1 MYHTKLIPDDTQRTS
16 GKEVRSYNIHA
27 AQLIKSLI
35 ESCYGPLGNEK
46 IYIDII
52 GESTCTKDGATFL
65 RKIDVQHPAA
75 KVLIDATNTVD
86 NEVGDGTLTTAI
98 IATTLLEKAQEM
110 LAMDIYPSTIVNGYD
125 KGLQCSLETL
135 RNIARKVSSKDM
147 AIIEKLARTC
157 LGTKVRLSSDP
168 QSELNNILE
177 ITVNAINTVYSNNNY
192 LLEADDIKIEEKIG
206 NLAESI
212 LIDGVL
218 IDKTID
224 SDLMPIFVKNAR
236 ILLLD
241 EDLQTRSTKTE
252 SQLSISSPEHMYL
265 FRKEENN
272 ITRDKIQIIIDS
284 GINVVINRKGID
296 LVAQDLL
303 AKFGIISVK
312 RVKENDLNW
321 LEKATGGKLIK
332 ELDIGNI
339 QSNVGYAKNVY
350 EKKIG
355 TDKMIFVEGCNNP
368 KTVSILIRA
377 NSKMMLDEYHR
388 AIQSTITSLSR
399 FVQHPSIVIG
409 GGSCEALMAQQVR
422 KRANTIE
429 GMEQIV
435 LLKFSEALEEIP
447 LILAKNSGLNLM
459 DAFIQLRL
467 NLSQNFNIKKVK
479 WFGLDSDERKISQ
492 LDWDIIEPTIVKEQV
507 LNTAVEVSR
516 LLINIDDIIIKK
528 PLMNTH
534 THEDGT
540 EHSHAGGDKK
550 HDHYFDRLGKQ
561 QRPQHHYY

>member
-1 MYHTKLIPDDTQRTS
+1 MSHTKLIPNDTQRTS

-147 AIIEKLARTC
+147 TIIEKLARTC

-218 IDKTID
+218 IDKSID
-224 SDLMPIFVKNAR
+224 SDLMPRFVKNAR

-312 RVKENDLNW
+312 RVKENDLHW
-321 LEKATGGKLIK
+321 LEKATGGNLIK
-332 ELDIGNI
+332 ELDVGNI

>member
-1 MYHTKLIPDDTQRTS
+1 MK
-16 GKEVRSYNIHA
+16 
-27 AQLIKSLI
+27 
-35 ESCYGPLGNEK
+35 
-46 IYIDII
+46 
-52 GESTCTKDGATFL
+52 
-65 RKIDVQHPAA
+65 
-75 KVLIDATNTVD
+75 
-86 NEVGDGTLTTAI
+86 
-98 IATTLLEKAQEM
+98 
-110 LAMDIYPSTIVNGYD
+110 
-125 KGLQCSLETL
+125 
-135 RNIARKVSSKDM
+135 
-147 AIIEKLARTC
+147 
-157 LGTKVRLSSDP
+157 
-168 QSELNNILE
+168 
-177 ITVNAINTVYSNNNY
+177 
-192 LLEADDIKIEEKIG
+192 
-206 NLAESI
+206 
-212 LIDGVL
+212 
-218 IDKTID
+218 KT
-224 SDLMPIFVKNAR
+224 
-236 ILLLD
+236 
-241 EDLQTRSTKTE
+241 
-252 SQLSISSPEHMYL
+252 
-265 FRKEENN
+265 N
-272 ITRDKIQIIIDS
+272 ITRNKIQKIIDS
-284 GINVVINRKGID
+284 GVNVVINRKGID

-303 AKFGIISVK
+303 AKFGIMSVK
-312 RVKENDLNW
+312 RVKENDLHW

-332 ELDIGNI
+332 DLDVRNI

-355 TDKMIFVEGCNNP
+355 SDKMIFVEGCINP

-388 AIQSTITSLSR
+388 AIQSTITSISR

-422 KRANTIE
+422 KRANMIE
-429 GMEQIV
+429 GTEQIV

-467 NLSQNFNIKKVK
+467 NLSQNFDSKKVK
-479 WFGLDSDERKISQ
+479 WFGLNSDERKISQ
-492 LDWDIIEPTIVKEQV
+492 LDWDVIEPTIVKEQV

-561 QRPQHHYY
+561 QRPHHHYY

>member
-1 MYHTKLIPDDTQRTS
+1 MVPHS
-16 GKEVRSYNIHA
+16 SVRLMFNTP
-27 AQLIKSLI
+27 QL
-35 ESCYGPLGNEK
+35 
-46 IYIDII
+46 
-52 GESTCTKDGATFL
+52 
-65 RKIDVQHPAA
+65 
-75 KVLIDATNTVD
+75 KVIIDATNTVD

-98 IATTLLEKAQEM
+98 IAATLLEKAQEM
-110 LAMDIYPSTIVNGYD
+110 LAMDIYPATIVNGYD
-125 KGLQCSLETL
+125 KGLKYSLETL
-135 RNIARKVSSKDM
+135 HNISRKVSSKDRT
-147 AIIEKLARTC
+147 IIEKLARTC

-206 NLAESI
+206 NLSESI

-224 SDLMPIFVKNAR
+224 SDLMPKFVKNAR

-241 EDLQTRSTKTE
+241 EDLQARSTKTE

-265 FRKEENN
+265 FRMEENN
-272 ITRDKIQIIIDS
+272 ITRDKIQKIIDS
-284 GINVVINRKGID
+284 GVNVVVNRKGID

-312 RVKENDLNW
+312 RVKENDLHW

-332 ELDIGNI
+332 DLDVRNI

-355 TDKMIFVEGCNNP
+355 SDKMIFVEGCMNP

-388 AIQSTITSLSR
+388 AIQSTITSMSR

-422 KRANTIE
+422 KRANMIE
-429 GMEQIV
+429 GTEQIV

-467 NLSQNFNIKKVK
+467 NLSQNFDSKKVK
-479 WFGLDSDERKISQ
+479 WFGLNSDERKISQ
-492 LDWDIIEPTIVKEQV
+492 LDWDVIEPTIVKEQV

>member
-1 MYHTKLIPDDTQRTS
+1 MSHTKLIPNDTQRTS

-135 RNIARKVSSKDM
+135 RNIARKVSNKDTT
-147 AIIEKLARTC
+147 IIEKLARTC

-192 LLEADDIKIEEKIG
+192 LLEPDDIKIEEKIG
-206 NLAESI
+206 NLGESI

-218 IDKTID
+218 TDKSID
-224 SDLMPIFVKNAR
+224 SDLMPRFVKNAR

-241 EDLQTRSTKTE
+241 EDLQTRTTKTE
-252 SQLSISSPEHMYL
+252 SQLSINSPEHMYL

-312 RVKENDLNW
+312 RVKENDLHW
-321 LEKATGGKLIK
+321 LEKATGGNLIK
-332 ELDIGNI
+332 ELDVGNI

-467 NLSQNFNIKKVK
+467 NLSQNFDGKKVK
-479 WFGLDSDERKISQ
+479 WFGLNSDERKISQ
-492 LDWDIIEPTIVKEQV
+492 LDWDVIEPTVVKEQV

>member
-1 MYHTKLIPDDTQRTS
+1 MSHTKLIPNDTQRTS

-206 NLAESI
+206 NLGESI

-218 IDKTID
+218 IDKAID
-224 SDLMPIFVKNAR
+224 SDLMPRFVKNAR

-241 EDLQTRSTKTE
+241 EDLQTRTTKTE
-252 SQLSISSPEHMYL
+252 SQLSINSPEHMYL

-312 RVKENDLNW
+312 RVKENDLHW
-321 LEKATGGKLIK
+321 LEKATGGNLIK
-332 ELDIGNI
+332 ELDVGNI

-467 NLSQNFNIKKVK
+467 NLSQNSNIKKIK

>member
-98 IATTLLEKAQEM
+98 IAATLLEKAQEM

-206 NLAESI
+206 NLGESI

-218 IDKTID
+218 IDKAID
-224 SDLMPIFVKNAR
+224 SDLMPRFVKNAR

-312 RVKENDLNW
+312 RVKENDLHW
-321 LEKATGGKLIK
+321 LEKATGGNLIK
-332 ELDIGNI
+332 ELDVGNI

-355 TDKMIFVEGCNNP
+355 TDKMIFVEGCNDP

>member
-1 MYHTKLIPDDTQRTS
+1 MSHTKLIPNDTQRTS

-206 NLAESI
+206 NLGESI

-218 IDKTID
+218 IDKAID
-224 SDLMPIFVKNAR
+224 SDLMPRFVKNAR

-252 SQLSISSPEHMYL
+252 SQLSINSPEHMYL

-312 RVKENDLNW
+312 RVKENDLHW
-321 LEKATGGKLIK
+321 LEKATGGNLIK
-332 ELDIGNI
+332 ELDVGNI

-467 NLSQNFNIKKVK
+467 NLSQNFNTNKVK

>member
-98 IATTLLEKAQEM
+98 IAATLLEKAQEM

-206 NLAESI
+206 NLGESI

-218 IDKTID
+218 IDKAID
-224 SDLMPIFVKNAR
+224 SDLMPRFVKNAR

-312 RVKENDLNW
+312 RVKENDLHW
-321 LEKATGGKLIK
+321 LEKATGGNLIK
-332 ELDIGNI
+332 ELDVGNI

-467 NLSQNFNIKKVK
+467 NLSQNFNTNKVK

>member
-1 MYHTKLIPDDTQRTS
+1 MSHAKLIPDDAQRTS

-27 AQLIKSLI
+27 ARLIKSLI

-75 KVLIDATNTVD
+75 KVIIDATNTVD

-98 IATTLLEKAQEM
+98 IAATLLEKAQEM

-125 KGLQCSLETL
+125 KGLKYSLETL
-135 RNIARKVSSKDM
+135 YNISRKVSNKDRT
-147 AIIEKLARTC
+147 IIEKLARTC
-157 LGTKVRLSSDP
+157 LGTKVRLSPDP

-177 ITVNAINTVYSNNNY
+177 ITINAINIVYSNNNY

-224 SDLMPIFVKNAR
+224 SDLMPKSVKNAR

-241 EDLQTRSTKTE
+241 EDLQARSTKTE
-252 SQLSISSPEHMYL
+252 SQLSITSPEHMYL
-265 FRKEENN
+265 FRMEENN
-272 ITRDKIQIIIDS
+272 ITRDKIQKIIDS
-284 GINVVINRKGID
+284 GVNVVINRKGID

-312 RVKENDLNW
+312 RVKENDLHW

-332 ELDIGNI
+332 DLDVRNI

-355 TDKMIFVEGCNNP
+355 SDKMIFVEGCMNP

-377 NSKMMLDEYHR
+377 NSKMMLDEYRR
-388 AIQSTITSLSR
+388 AIQSTITSMSR
-399 FVQHPSIVIG
+399 FIQHPSIVIG
-409 GGSCEALMAQQVR
+409 GGSCEALMAQQIR
-422 KRANTIE
+422 KRANMIE
-429 GMEQIV
+429 GTEQIV

-467 NLSQNFNIKKVK
+467 NLSQNFGSKKVK
-479 WFGLDSDERKISQ
+479 WFGLNSDERKISQ
-492 LDWDIIEPTIVKEQV
+492 LDWDVIEPTIVKEQV

>member
-1 MYHTKLIPDDTQRTS
+1 MSHAKLIPDDTQRTS

-35 ESCYGPLGNEK
+35 ESCYGPRGNEK

-98 IATTLLEKAQEM
+98 IAATLLEKAQEM

-125 KGLQCSLETL
+125 KGLQYSLETL
-135 RNIARKVSSKDM
+135 RHIARKVSSKDM
-147 AIIEKLARTC
+147 TIIEKLARTC

-224 SDLMPIFVKNAR
+224 SDLMPRLVKDAR

-252 SQLSISSPEHMYL
+252 SQLSISSP
-265 FRKEENN
+265 
-272 ITRDKIQIIIDS
+272 
-284 GINVVINRKGID
+284 
-296 LVAQDLL
+296 
-303 AKFGIISVK
+303 
-312 RVKENDLNW
+312 
-321 LEKATGGKLIK
+321 
-332 ELDIGNI
+332 
-339 QSNVGYAKNVY
+339 
-350 EKKIG
+350 
-355 TDKMIFVEGCNNP
+355 
-368 KTVSILIRA
+368 
-377 NSKMMLDEYHR
+377 
-388 AIQSTITSLSR
+388 
-399 FVQHPSIVIG
+399 
-409 GGSCEALMAQQVR
+409 
-422 KRANTIE
+422 
-429 GMEQIV
+429 
-435 LLKFSEALEEIP
+435 
-447 LILAKNSGLNLM
+447 
-459 DAFIQLRL
+459 
-467 NLSQNFNIKKVK
+467 
-479 WFGLDSDERKISQ
+479 
-492 LDWDIIEPTIVKEQV
+492 
-507 LNTAVEVSR
+507 
-516 LLINIDDIIIKK
+516 
-528 PLMNTH
+528 
-534 THEDGT
+534 
-540 EHSHAGGDKK
+540 
-550 HDHYFDRLGKQ
+550 
-561 QRPQHHYY
+561 

>member
-1 MYHTKLIPDDTQRTS
+1 MSHAKLIPDDTQRTS

-98 IATTLLEKAQEM
+98 IAATLLEKAQEM

-218 IDKTID
+218 IDKAID
-224 SDLMPIFVKNAR
+224 SDLMPRFVKNAR

-241 EDLQTRSTKTE
+241 EDLQTRTTKTE
-252 SQLSISSPEHMYL
+252 SQLSINSPEHMYL

-312 RVKENDLNW
+312 RVKENDLHW
-321 LEKATGGKLIK
+321 LEKATGGNLIK
-332 ELDIGNI
+332 ELDVGNI
-339 QSNVGYAKNVY
+339 QSNVGYAKNVS

-429 GMEQIV
+429 GMEQMV

>member
-1 MYHTKLIPDDTQRTS
+1 MSHTKLIPNDTQRTS

-35 ESCYGPLGNEK
+35 ESCYGPRGNEK

-206 NLAESI
+206 NLGESI

-218 IDKTID
+218 IDKAID
-224 SDLMPIFVKNAR
+224 SDLMPRFVKNAR

-241 EDLQTRSTKTE
+241 EDLQTRTTKTE
-252 SQLSISSPEHMYL
+252 SQLSINSPEHMYL

-312 RVKENDLNW
+312 RVKENDLHW
-321 LEKATGGKLIK
+321 LEKATGGNLIK
-332 ELDIGNI
+332 ELDVGNI

-467 NLSQNFNIKKVK
+467 NLSQNFNTNKVK

>member
-98 IATTLLEKAQEM
+98 IAATLLEKAQEM

-206 NLAESI
+206 NLGESI

-224 SDLMPIFVKNAR
+224 SDLMPRFVKNAR

-312 RVKENDLNW
+312 RVKENDLHW
-321 LEKATGGKLIK
+321 LEKATGGNLIK
-332 ELDIGNI
+332 ELDVGNI

>member
-1 MYHTKLIPDDTQRTS
+1 MSHAKLIPDDTQRTS

-224 SDLMPIFVKNAR
+224 SDLMPRFVKNAR

-241 EDLQTRSTKTE
+241 EDLQTRTTKTE

-312 RVKENDLNW
+312 RVKENDLHW
-321 LEKATGGKLIK
+321 LEKATGGNLIK
-332 ELDIGNI
+332 ELDVGNI

-467 NLSQNFNIKKVK
+467 NLSQNFNTNKVK

>member
-1 MYHTKLIPDDTQRTS
+1 MSYAKLIPEDTKRTS
-16 GKEVRSYNIHA
+16 GKEIRSYNIHA
-27 AQLIKSLI
+27 AQLIKSLV

-75 KVLIDATNTVD
+75 KVIIDATNTVD

-110 LAMDIYPSTIVNGYD
+110 LAMNIYPATIVNGYD
-125 KGLQCSLETL
+125 KGLKYSLETL
-135 RNIARKVSSKDM
+135 HNIAKKVSSKDKT
-147 AIIEKLARTC
+147 IIEKLARMC
-157 LGTKVRLSSDP
+157 LGTKIRLSSD
-168 QSELNNILE
+168 SIFEFNNILE
-177 ITVNAINTVYSNNNY
+177 ITINAINTVYSNNNY
-192 LLEADDIKIEEKIG
+192 LLEVDDIKIEEKIG
-206 NLAESI
+206 NLSESI

-224 SDLMPIFVKNAR
+224 SDLMPKFVKNAR

-241 EDLQTRSTKTE
+241 EDLQARTTRTD
-252 SQLSISSPEHMYL
+252 SQLSICSPEQMSLY
-265 FRKEENN
+265 RIEENQ
-272 ITRDKIQIIIDS
+272 ITRNKIQKIIDS
-284 GINVVINRKGID
+284 GINVVVNRKGID

-303 AKFGIISVK
+303 AKFGIMSVK

-321 LEKATGGKLIK
+321 LEKATGGKLVK
-332 ELDIGNI
+332 DLDVKNI

-355 TDKMIFVEGCNNP
+355 SDKMIFVEGCINP

-388 AIQSTITSLSR
+388 AIQSTITVISR

-409 GGSCEALMAQQVR
+409 GGSCEALLAQQVR
-422 KRANTIE
+422 RRANMIE
-429 GMEQIV
+429 GTEQIV

-447 LILAKNSGLNLM
+447 LILAKNAGLNLM
-459 DAFIQLRL
+459 EAFIQLRF
-467 NLSQNFNIKKVK
+467 NLSQNFESKKVR
-479 WFGLDSDERKISQ
+479 WFGLNSDERKMSQ
-492 LDWDIIEPTIVKEQV
+492 LDWDVIEPTIVKEQV

-528 PLMNTH
+528 PIMNTH

-540 EHSHAGGDKK
+540 EHSHTGGDKK

>member
-1 MYHTKLIPDDTQRTS
+1 MSHAKLIPDDTQRTS

-27 AQLIKSLI
+27 ARLIKSLI

-75 KVLIDATNTVD
+75 KVIIDATNTVD

-98 IATTLLEKAQEM
+98 IAATLLEKAQEM

-125 KGLQCSLETL
+125 KGLKYSLETL
-135 RNIARKVSSKDM
+135 YNISRKVSNKDRT
-147 AIIEKLARTC
+147 IIEKLARTC
-157 LGTKVRLSSDP
+157 LGTKVRLSPDP

-177 ITVNAINTVYSNNNY
+177 ITINAINIVYSNNNY

-224 SDLMPIFVKNAR
+224 SDLMPKFVKNAR

-241 EDLQTRSTKTE
+241 EDLQARSTKTE

-265 FRKEENN
+265 FRMEENN
-272 ITRDKIQIIIDS
+272 ITRDKIQKIIDS
-284 GINVVINRKGID
+284 GVNVVINRKGID

-312 RVKENDLNW
+312 RVKENDLHW

-332 ELDIGNI
+332 DLDVRNI

-355 TDKMIFVEGCNNP
+355 SDKMIFVEGCMNP

-377 NSKMMLDEYHR
+377 NSKMMLDEYRR
-388 AIQSTITSLSR
+388 AIQSTITSMSR
-399 FVQHPSIVIG
+399 FIQHPSIVIG
-409 GGSCEALMAQQVR
+409 GGSCEALMAQQIR
-422 KRANTIE
+422 K
-429 GMEQIV
+429 
-435 LLKFSEALEEIP
+435 KS
-447 LILAKNSGLNLM
+447 
-459 DAFIQLRL
+459 
-467 NLSQNFNIKKVK
+467 
-479 WFGLDSDERKISQ
+479 
-492 LDWDIIEPTIVKEQV
+492 
-507 LNTAVEVSR
+507 
-516 LLINIDDIIIKK
+516 
-528 PLMNTH
+528 
-534 THEDGT
+534 
-540 EHSHAGGDKK
+540 K
-550 HDHYFDRLGKQ
+550 HD
-561 QRPQHHYY
+561 

>member
-1 MYHTKLIPDDTQRTS
+1 MSHTKLIPNDTQRTS

-98 IATTLLEKAQEM
+98 IAATLLEKAQEM

-125 KGLQCSLETL
+125 KGLQYSLETL

-206 NLAESI
+206 NLGESI

-218 IDKTID
+218 IDKSID
-224 SDLMPIFVKNAR
+224 SDLMPRFVKNAR

-241 EDLQTRSTKTE
+241 EDLQTRTTKTE
-252 SQLSISSPEHMYL
+252 SQLSINSPEHMYL

-312 RVKENDLNW
+312 RVKENDLHW
-321 LEKATGGKLIK
+321 LEKATGGNLIK
-332 ELDIGNI
+332 ELDVGNI

-467 NLSQNFNIKKVK
+467 NLSQNFNTNKVK

>member
-1 MYHTKLIPDDTQRTS
+1 MSHAKLIPDDTQRTS

-98 IATTLLEKAQEM
+98 IAATLLEKAQEM

-125 KGLQCSLETL
+125 KGLQYSLETL

-224 SDLMPIFVKNAR
+224 SDLMPRFVKNAR

-312 RVKENDLNW
+312 RVKENDLHW
-321 LEKATGGKLIK
+321 LEKATGGNLIK
-332 ELDIGNI
+332 ELDVGNI

-467 NLSQNFNIKKVK
+467 NLSQNFNTNKVK

>member
-1 MYHTKLIPDDTQRTS
+1 MSHARLIPDDTHRTS

-98 IATTLLEKAQEM
+98 IAATLLEKAQEM

-135 RNIARKVSSKDM
+135 RNIARKVSNKDM

-224 SDLMPIFVKNAR
+224 SELMPRFVKNAR

-241 EDLQTRSTKTE
+241 EDLQTRTTKTE
-252 SQLSISSPEHMYL
+252 SQLSINSPEHMYL
-265 FRKEENN
+265 FRKEENK

-312 RVKENDLNW
+312 RVKENDLHW
-321 LEKATGGKLIK
+321 LEKATGGNLIK
-332 ELDIGNI
+332 ELDVGNI

-368 KTVSILIRA
+368 KTVTILIRA

-467 NLSQNFNIKKVK
+467 NLSQNSNIKKVK

-540 EHSHAGGDKK
+540 EHSHAGGDQK

>member
-1 MYHTKLIPDDTQRTS
+1 
-16 GKEVRSYNIHA
+16 
-27 AQLIKSLI
+27 
-35 ESCYGPLGNEK
+35 
-46 IYIDII
+46 
-52 GESTCTKDGATFL
+52 
-65 RKIDVQHPAA
+65 
-75 KVLIDATNTVD
+75 
-86 NEVGDGTLTTAI
+86 VGDGTLTTAI
-98 IATTLLEKAQEM
+98 IAATLLEKAQEM

-435 LLKFSEALEEIP
+435 LIKFSEALEEIP

>member
-1 MYHTKLIPDDTQRTS
+1 
-16 GKEVRSYNIHA
+16 
-27 AQLIKSLI
+27 
-35 ESCYGPLGNEK
+35 
-46 IYIDII
+46 
-52 GESTCTKDGATFL
+52 
-65 RKIDVQHPAA
+65 
-75 KVLIDATNTVD
+75 
-86 NEVGDGTLTTAI
+86 
-98 IATTLLEKAQEM
+98 
-110 LAMDIYPSTIVNGYD
+110 
-125 KGLQCSLETL
+125 
-135 RNIARKVSSKDM
+135 
-147 AIIEKLARTC
+147 
-157 LGTKVRLSSDP
+157 
-168 QSELNNILE
+168 
-177 ITVNAINTVYSNNNY
+177 
-192 LLEADDIKIEEKIG
+192 
-206 NLAESI
+206 
-212 LIDGVL
+212 
-218 IDKTID
+218 
-224 SDLMPIFVKNAR
+224 
-236 ILLLD
+236 
-241 EDLQTRSTKTE
+241 
-252 SQLSISSPEHMYL
+252 MYL

-312 RVKENDLNW
+312 RVKENDLHW
-321 LEKATGGKLIK
+321 LEKATGGNLIK
-332 ELDIGNI
+332 ELDVGNI

-467 NLSQNFNIKKVK
+467 NLSQNFNTNKVK

>member
-1 MYHTKLIPDDTQRTS
+1 MSHTKLIPNDTQRTS

-98 IATTLLEKAQEM
+98 IAATLLEKAQEM

-206 NLAESI
+206 NLGESI

-218 IDKTID
+218 IDKSID
-224 SDLMPIFVKNAR
+224 SDLMPRFVKNAR

-241 EDLQTRSTKTE
+241 EDLQTRTTKTE
-252 SQLSISSPEHMYL
+252 SQLSINSPEHMYL

-312 RVKENDLNW
+312 RVKENDLHW
-321 LEKATGGKLIK
+321 LEKATGGNLIK
-332 ELDIGNI
+332 ELDVGNI

-467 NLSQNFNIKKVK
+467 NLSQNFNTNKVK

>member
-1 MYHTKLIPDDTQRTS
+1 MSHTKLIPNDTQRTS

-206 NLAESI
+206 NLGESI

-218 IDKTID
+218 IDKSID
-224 SDLMPIFVKNAR
+224 SDLMPRFVKNAR

-241 EDLQTRSTKTE
+241 EDLQTRTTKTE
-252 SQLSISSPEHMYL
+252 SQLSINSPEHMYL

-312 RVKENDLNW
+312 RVKENDLHW
-321 LEKATGGKLIK
+321 LEKATGGNLIK
-332 ELDIGNI
+332 ELDVGNI

-467 NLSQNFNIKKVK
+467 NLSQNFNTNKVK

>member
-1 MYHTKLIPDDTQRTS
+1 MSHTKLIPNDTQRTS

-206 NLAESI
+206 NLGESI

-224 SDLMPIFVKNAR
+224 SDLMPRFVKNAR

-241 EDLQTRSTKTE
+241 EDLQTRTTKTE
-252 SQLSISSPEHMYL
+252 SQLSINSPEHMYL

-312 RVKENDLNW
+312 RVKENDLHW
-321 LEKATGGKLIK
+321 LEKATGGNLIK
-332 ELDIGNI
+332 ELDVGNI

>member
-1 MYHTKLIPDDTQRTS
+1 MSHAKLIPDDAQRTS

-27 AQLIKSLI
+27 ARLIKSLI

-75 KVLIDATNTVD
+75 KVIIDATNTVD

-98 IATTLLEKAQEM
+98 IAATLLEKAQEM

-125 KGLQCSLETL
+125 KGLKYSLETL
-135 RNIARKVSSKDM
+135 YNISRKVSNKDRT
-147 AIIEKLARTC
+147 IIEKLARTC
-157 LGTKVRLSSDP
+157 LGTKVRLSPDP

-177 ITVNAINTVYSNNNY
+177 ITINAINIVYSNNNY

-224 SDLMPIFVKNAR
+224 SDLMPKFVKNAR

-241 EDLQTRSTKTE
+241 EDLQARSTKTE

-265 FRKEENN
+265 FRMEENN
-272 ITRDKIQIIIDS
+272 ITRDKIQKIIDS
-284 GINVVINRKGID
+284 GVNVVINRKGID

-312 RVKENDLNW
+312 RVKENDLHW

-332 ELDIGNI
+332 DLDVRNI

-355 TDKMIFVEGCNNP
+355 SDKMIFVEGCMNP

-388 AIQSTITSLSR
+388 AIQSTITSMSR
-399 FVQHPSIVIG
+399 FIQHPSIVIG
-409 GGSCEALMAQQVR
+409 GGSCEALMAQQIR
-422 KRANTIE
+422 KRANMIE
-429 GMEQIV
+429 GTEQIV

-467 NLSQNFNIKKVK
+467 NLSQNFGSKKVK
-479 WFGLDSDERKISQ
+479 WFGLNSDERKISQ
-492 LDWDIIEPTIVKEQV
+492 LDWDVIEPTIVKEQV

>member
-1 MYHTKLIPDDTQRTS
+1 MSHTKLIPNDTQRTS

-98 IATTLLEKAQEM
+98 IAATLLEKAQEM

-192 LLEADDIKIEEKIG
+192 VLEADDIKIEEKIG
-206 NLAESI
+206 NLGESI

-218 IDKTID
+218 IDKAID
-224 SDLMPIFVKNAR
+224 SDLMPRFVKNAR

-241 EDLQTRSTKTE
+241 EDLQTRTTKTE
-252 SQLSISSPEHMYL
+252 SQLSINSPEHMYL

-312 RVKENDLNW
+312 RVKENDLHW
-321 LEKATGGKLIK
+321 LEKATGGNLIK
-332 ELDIGNI
+332 ELDVGNI

-467 NLSQNFNIKKVK
+467 NLSQNFNTNKVK

>member
-1 MYHTKLIPDDTQRTS
+1 MSYAKLIPDDTQRTS

-27 AQLIKSLI
+27 ARLIKSLI

-218 IDKTID
+218 IDKAID
-224 SDLMPIFVKNAR
+224 SDLMPRFVKNAR

-241 EDLQTRSTKTE
+241 EDLQTRTTKTE
-252 SQLSISSPEHMYL
+252 SQLSINSPEHMYL

-312 RVKENDLNW
+312 RVKENDLHW
-321 LEKATGGKLIK
+321 LEKATGGNLIK
-332 ELDIGNI
+332 ELDVGNI

-422 KRANTIE
+422 KRAITTE

-467 NLSQNFNIKKVK
+467 NLSQNSNIKKIK

>member
-1 MYHTKLIPDDTQRTS
+1 MSHTKLIPNDTQRTS

-192 LLEADDIKIEEKIG
+192 VLEADDIKIEEKIG
-206 NLAESI
+206 NLGESI

-218 IDKTID
+218 IDKAID
-224 SDLMPIFVKNAR
+224 SDLMPRFVKNAR

-241 EDLQTRSTKTE
+241 EDLQTRTTKTE
-252 SQLSISSPEHMYL
+252 SQLSINSPEHMYL

-312 RVKENDLNW
+312 RVKENDLHW
-321 LEKATGGKLIK
+321 LEKATGGNLIK
-332 ELDIGNI
+332 ELDVGNI

-467 NLSQNFNIKKVK
+467 NLSQNFNTNKVK

>member
-1 MYHTKLIPDDTQRTS
+1 MSHTKLIPNDTQRTS

-147 AIIEKLARTC
+147 TIIEKLARTC

-206 NLAESI
+206 NLGESI

-218 IDKTID
+218 IDKAID
-224 SDLMPIFVKNAR
+224 SDLMPRFVKNAR

-241 EDLQTRSTKTE
+241 EDLQTRTTKTE
-252 SQLSISSPEHMYL
+252 SQLSINSPEHMYL

-312 RVKENDLNW
+312 RVKENDLHW
-321 LEKATGGKLIK
+321 LEKATGGNLIK
-332 ELDIGNI
+332 ELDVGNI

-467 NLSQNFNIKKVK
+467 NLSQNFNTNKVK

>member
-1 MYHTKLIPDDTQRTS
+1 MSHTKLIPNDTQRTS

-218 IDKTID
+218 IDKSID
-224 SDLMPIFVKNAR
+224 SDLMPRFVKNAR

-241 EDLQTRSTKTE
+241 EDLQTRTTKTE
-252 SQLSISSPEHMYL
+252 SQLSINSPEHMYL

-312 RVKENDLNW
+312 RVKENDLHW
-321 LEKATGGKLIK
+321 LEKATGGNLIK
-332 ELDIGNI
+332 ELDVGNI

-467 NLSQNFNIKKVK
+467 NLSQNFNTNKVK

>member
-1 MYHTKLIPDDTQRTS
+1 MSHTKLIPNDTQRTS

-206 NLAESI
+206 NLGESI

-218 IDKTID
+218 IDKAID
-224 SDLMPIFVKNAR
+224 SDLMPRFVKNAR

-241 EDLQTRSTKTE
+241 EDLQTRTTKTE
-252 SQLSISSPEHMYL
+252 SQLSINSPEHMYL

-312 RVKENDLNW
+312 RVKENDLHW
-321 LEKATGGKLIK
+321 LEKATGGNLIK
-332 ELDIGNI
+332 ELDVGNI

-467 NLSQNFNIKKVK
+467 NLSQNFNTNKVK

>member
-1 MYHTKLIPDDTQRTS
+1 MSHTKLIPNDTQRTS

-135 RNIARKVSSKDM
+135 RNIARKVSNKDM
-147 AIIEKLARTC
+147 TIIEKLARTC

-206 NLAESI
+206 NLGESI

-218 IDKTID
+218 IDKSID
-224 SDLMPIFVKNAR
+224 SDLMPRFVKNAR

-241 EDLQTRSTKTE
+241 EDLQTRTTKTE
-252 SQLSISSPEHMYL
+252 SQLSINSPEHMYL

-312 RVKENDLNW
+312 RVKENDLHW
-321 LEKATGGKLIK
+321 LEKATGGNLIK
-332 ELDIGNI
+332 ELDVGNI

-467 NLSQNFNIKKVK
+467 NLSQNFNTNKVK